1 MLETLT
7 QIEEIILLWVQENVR
22 NPIANKF
29 FTFITKLGDAG
40 FIWIIISLILLC
52 KKKTRKLGAMCLTA
66 LVCSVFVNNLILKNV
81 ITRVRPFNHN
91 EELLPIID
99 KPTDYS
105 FPSGHTA
112 SSFSVGF
119 LLYRYLKKP
128 YGIVTMVLAVLIAFS
143 RLYLGVHYPSDILC
157 GMISGI
163 FMAFLGEKIVD
174 KRVRTTH

>member
-1 MLETLT
+1 
-7 QIEEIILLWVQENVR
+7 
-22 NPIANKF
+22 
-29 FTFITKLGDAG
+29 
-40 FIWIIISLILLC
+40 
-52 KKKTRKLGAMCLTA
+52 MCLTA

-112 SSFSVGF
+112 SSFAVGF
-119 LLYRYLKKP
+119 LLYRYLKKW
-128 YGIVTMVLAVLIAFS
+128 YGIAAMVLAVLITIS
-143 RLYLGVHYPSDILC
+143 RLYLGVHYPTDILC

-174 KRVRTTH
+174 KRVRK